1 MNFSIEKFG
10 KPFNIVC
17 TARLS
22 SYLESRLPP
31 KNKYRPFTPD
41 PQQMELAPDVSG
53 NTINGLGEI
62 EVTKP
67 KIVYWAK
74 EPDTIPHGKMQKWFY
89 TVDPGLPDFSQQ
101 KLRNVQ

>member
-53 NTINGLGEI
+53 NIINGLG
-62 EVTKP
+62 VS
-67 KIVYWAK
+67 YDW
-74 EPDTIPHGKMQKWFY
+74 
-89 TVDPGLPDFSQQ
+89 DFI
-101 KLRNVQ
+101 KKNRRDHIIYD